1 MNIEKLRESIA
12 AEKQRSAWDR
22 GVTQYALELVDELA
36 EQIGGGYVDLAE
48 LAKPRTLRAV
58 LLNGAKDWR
67 ESIAYYSG
75 LNGLEIK
82 GIEYGADDYIYCVSG
97 CWYGGKAAQR
107 YHKCKVQY
115 TRRGAPYIR
124 VHGYQVLLNECLGMG
139 G

>member
-12 AEKQRSAWDR
+12 AEKQCSAWDR

-67 ESIAYYSG
+67 EYSWGGCSLIYDPDIALRLCCPSE
-75 LNGLEIK
+75 LKKTRNGERRPNSREEWLDVQARALFQAANRVYRHLKLAK
-82 GIEYGADDYIYCVSG
+82 GV
-97 CWYGGKAAQR
+97 
-107 YHKCKVQY
+107 
-115 TRRGAPYIR
+115 
-124 VHGYQVLLNECLGMG
+124 
-139 G
+139 

>member
-67 ESIAYYSG
+67 EYSWGGYSLIYDPDIALRLCCPSE
-75 LNGLEIK
+75 LKKTRNGERRPNSREEWLDVQ
-82 GIEYGADDYIYCVSG
+82 ARALFQ
-97 CWYGGKAAQR
+97 AAN
-107 YHKCKVQY
+107 
-115 TRRGAPYIR
+115 R
-124 VHGYQVLLNECLGMG
+124 VYRHLKLAEGV
-139 G
+139 